1 MWNRCVFAL
10 EYVLEKVS
18 NYMTAIS
25 PLRYFNPYTR
35 KFMMQCV
42 ELLNKSLCT
51 TAMIAAP
58 FSHTEDYFL
67 TIVIL
72 PLMPH
77 ISIAQVQDII

>member
-1 MWNRCVFAL
+1 
-10 EYVLEKVS
+10 
-18 NYMTAIS
+18 MTAIS
-25 PLRYFNPYTR
+25 SLRYFNPYTG
-35 KFMMQCV
+35 KLMMQCV

-58 FSHTEDYFL
+58 LSHTEDYFL

-77 ISIAQVQDII
+77 ISIAQLQDIL